1 MKNLKLLGA
10 ALALLASPA
19 AYAAE
24 AMDCCKDMESCCC
37 KKDGDKPG
45 CCDKMKKDMSTDD
58 HAGHD
63 MPGAPKK

>member
-24 AMDCCKDMESCCC
+24 GMDCCKDMESCCC

-45 CCDKMKKDMSTDD
+45 CCEKMKEMSGAD
-58 HAGHD
+58 HTGHD
-63 MPGAPKK
+63 MSGAPKK